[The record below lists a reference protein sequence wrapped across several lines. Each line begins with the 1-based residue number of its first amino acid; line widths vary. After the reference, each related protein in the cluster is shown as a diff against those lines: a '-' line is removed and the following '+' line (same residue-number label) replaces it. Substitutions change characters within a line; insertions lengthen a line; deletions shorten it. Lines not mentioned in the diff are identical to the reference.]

1 MSDVGSVRQS
11 RGFVFVFVIVFGGSR
26 TIKNKNRYVMEQKS
40 GKKELQNLSI
50 SSYNKTSNLSISSY
64 NRISYSASL
73 SYNRTLTH
81 IEIVTALWRSRSRS
95 QTNLSI
101 SSYNKTSNFESIL
114 ARQGPTL
121 STLLQKTKLKL
132 KIKSC
137 RRYLFVDIGN
147 AASRP
152 ITIIIINTTS
162 QSSFLL
168 NKHNFSYSYQILFTL
183 IVDRPSCMICIKNQL
198 LSKSFYYDG
207 TYQKLIATRP
217 VIHSLFRFLYYI
229 ETASAYCEIL
239 CFLCHFDEIGR
250 CHFDEIDR
258 ENCFTEKPF
267 VFVFAAKWL

>member
-1 MSDVGSVRQS
+1 MTHS
-11 RGFVFVFVIVFGGSR
+11 
-26 TIKNKNRYVMEQKS
+26 E
-40 GKKELQNLSI
+40 
-50 SSYNKTSNLSISSY
+50 
-64 NRISYSASL
+64 SYSASL

-207 TYQKLIATRP
+207 TYQKLGATGPLSHSVPSSLYFVTISYQKLIATRP

-250 CHFDEIDR
+250 CHFDEIGR
-258 ENCFTEKPF
+258 ENCFSTP
-267 VFVFAAKWL
+267 LQN